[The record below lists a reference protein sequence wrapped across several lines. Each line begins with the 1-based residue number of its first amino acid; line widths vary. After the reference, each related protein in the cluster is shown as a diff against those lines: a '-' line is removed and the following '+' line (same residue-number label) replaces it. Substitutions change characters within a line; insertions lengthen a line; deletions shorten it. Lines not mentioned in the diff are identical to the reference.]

1 MLDRRR
7 PSDVYKVP
15 SVLWRLVDFLMRPG
29 AIETPNLFLLAGDR
43 VVSAKLM
50 DALDLH
56 IPFDDALYNEDG
68 YYAAAELILR
78 FVEALPDS
86 LIPSQ
91 YFDAC
96 LAVSNDRMKT
106 FKLVGDIPEQYYLLF
121 EYILRFFR
129 DYLLARNVTVQVDPI
144 VHLMAV
150 MFIRKPNHAKLSAN
164 EASSMF
170 NFFSHFFR

>member
-43 VVSAKLM
+43 VISGKLL

-56 IPFDDALYNEDG
+56 TPFDESLYNEDG

-78 FVEALPDS
+78 FVEALPES

-91 YFDAC
+91 YFEAC
-96 LAVSNDRMKT
+96 IAVANDRAKT
-106 FKLVGDIPEQYYLLF
+106 FKLVGELPEQNYLLF

-129 DYLLARNVTVQVDPI
+129 DYLLARNSTVRVDPI
-144 VHLMAV
+144 VHLMAA

-164 EASSMF
+164 EASSVF

>member
-1 MLDRRR
+1 
-7 PSDVYKVP
+7 
-15 SVLWRLVDFLMRPG
+15 MRPG

-43 VVSAKLM
+43 VVSAKLL

-56 IPFDDALYNEDG
+56 TPFDDALYNEDA

-91 YFDAC
+91 YFETC

-106 FKLVGDIPEQYYLLF
+106 FKLIGEMPERNYLLF

-129 DYLLARNVTVQVDPI
+129 DYLLARNATLQVDPL
-144 VHLMAV
+144 VNLMAA
-150 MFIRKPNHAKLSAN
+150 MFIRKPNHAKLSVS
-164 EASSMF
+164 EGSSMF
-170 NFFSHFFR
+170 NFFSHFFQ